1 MKKFFLAIVVMAFI
15 GCKKD
20 DLPKSQALNDNWMF
34 QKVEDTSWYS
44 AKVPGQVH
52 MDLLRNEL
60 IEDPFVAN
68 NELKLQW
75 ISEKDWVYRS
85 EFLVDEATLKRK
97 HLELQFNGLDTYAS
111 VFLNDSL
118 ILKSNNAFRVFEV
131 DVKPILKSENEIKI
145 VFEHT
150 AKQEAIEASKLA
162 YKMPVEK
169 RVFTRKP
176 QFHYGW
182 DWGPVLTSSGIS
194 RPIELVS
201 WNDLKIKDVY
211 FNQKYLDDHSASL
224 QAEFEIDYDT
234 LDEPLQIEIFVNDE
248 LKSTTEILVASN
260 TFSVPFKISNPKRWW
275 PHNIGEPY
283 MYNMKVVIKQNN
295 IILDD
300 FQITKGLRTVELIRE
315 KDSIGETFY
324 FKVNS
329 VPVYAKGAN
338 YIPQHSF
345 QGEVTTQ
352 DYERLLG
359 DAVDANMNMLRVWGG
374 GIYEEDVFYKLC
386 DEKGIL
392 VWQDFMFACA
402 MYPGDA
408 AFLDNVKQEAIDNV
422 KRLRNHSSIALWC
435 GNNENNEAWHNW
447 GWQADRTDEE
457 KAEIWASY
465 NALFNDILPEVVSN
479 YHSEIDYWESSPSY
493 GRGDARYLNQGDAHD
508 WWIWHDEYPFEHLY
522 DAIPRFMSEF
532 GFQAFPSYE
541 AIKYINGNDS
551 ISVSSKAF
559 DTHQKHPRGY
569 SIIKNYME
577 RDYPVPEKDED
588 YVYMSQ
594 LVQAHGMVLGFE
606 AQRRARPYNMG
617 TLYWQLNDCWPV
629 ISWSSIDFLGNWK
642 AMHFKTKKAFKD
654 VLVSSRVEEG
664 ILRTWIVNDKLE
676 EQSGVLN
683 SKIVDFEGNIIWEN
697 MQEVKVGSNT
707 SELKLEQNL
716 KAIDFNKTNA
726 VLVSDF
732 NGKINHFYFSKP
744 KDLDLKKGE
753 IKRKITT
760 TDTGFKIELSATTHQ
775 KDVFLY
781 TNSKGRFSDNFFDL
795 LPNESVIVHFNTKAA
810 SIDDLQL
817 KSFNNFIR

>member
-1 MKKFFLAIVVMAFI
+1 MKRLFLTIIIVTVL

-20 DLPKSQALNDNWMF
+20 DLPKSKVLNDNWMF

-52 MDLLRNEL
+52 TDLLSNQL
-60 IEDPFVAN
+60 IDDPFVAN
-68 NELKLQW
+68 NELELQW
-75 ISEKDWVYRS
+75 ISEKDWIYKS
-85 EFLVDEATLKRK
+85 TFSVDEETLQRE
-97 HLELQFNGLDTYAS
+97 HLELHFNGLDTYAS
-111 VFLNDSL
+111 VYLNDSL
-118 ILKSNNAFRVFEV
+118 ILKSNNAFRAFKI
-131 DVKPILKSENEIKI
+131 DVKSILKPENEIKVI
-145 VFEHT
+145 FEHT
-150 AKQEAIEASKLA
+150 NKQEAIEAAKLA

-182 DWGPVLTSSGIS
+182 DWGPILTSSGIS

-201 WNDLKIKDVY
+201 WNDLKIRDVY
-211 FNQKYLDDHSASL
+211 FNQKYLDDNSASL
-224 QAEFEIDYDT
+224 QAEFEVDFDT
-234 LDEPLQIEIFVNDE
+234 LSEPLQVEIFVNDE
-248 LKSTTEILVASN
+248 LKSTTEILLVSN
-260 TFSVPFKISNPKRWW
+260 TFSVPFQISNPKRWW

-283 MYNMKVVIKQNN
+283 MYSMKAMIKQKNQ
-295 IILDD
+295 ILDVVEVK
-300 FQITKGLRTVELIRE
+300 KGLRTVKLVRE

-324 FKVNS
+324 FKVNN

-345 QGEVTTQ
+345 QGQVTTQ
-352 DYERLLG
+352 DYERLL
-359 DAVDANMNMLRVWGG
+359 DDTVDANMNMLRVWGG
-374 GIYEEDVFYKLC
+374 GIYEEDIFYKLC
-386 DEKGIL
+386 DEKGIM

-402 MYPGDA
+402 MYPGDKD
-408 AFLDNVKQEAIDNV
+408 FLENVKQEAIDNV
-422 KRLRNHSSIALWC
+422 KRLRNYSSIALWC

-447 GWQADRTDEE
+447 GWQTDRSEEE
-457 KAEIWASY
+457 KDEIWTNY
-465 NALFNDILPEVVSN
+465 NALFNAVLPEVVDN

-493 GRGDARYLNQGDAHD
+493 GRRDPRSLTEGDAHD

-577 RDYPVPEKDED
+577 RDYPIPDKDED

-606 AQRRARPYNMG
+606 AQRRAKPYNMG

-629 ISWSSIDFLGNWK
+629 ISWSGIDYFGNWK

-654 VLVSSRVEEG
+654 ILVSSRVKG
-664 ILRTWIVNDKLE
+664 DTLRTWIVNDKLE
-676 EQSGVLN
+676 AYSGIL
-683 SKIVDFEGNIIWEN
+683 KTRLMDFEGKIIWEN
-697 MQEVKVGSNT
+697 KQDIKVGSST
-707 SELKLEQNL
+707 SELKLEQAL
-716 KAIDFNKTNA
+716 KDIDFNKNNV
-726 VLVSDF
+726 VLVSEF
-732 NGKINHFYFSKP
+732 NDEVSHFYFSKP
-744 KDLDLKKGE
+744 KNLDLKKAE
-753 IKRKITT
+753 IERRITAT
-760 TDTGFKIELSATTHQ
+760 ETGFKIELSSNTLQ

-781 TNSKGRFSDNFFDL
+781 SDSKGRFSDNFFDIR
-795 LPNESVIVHFNTKAA
+795 PNEPVIIHFSTEA
-810 SIDDLQL
+810 SNVDDLQL